1 MTEIHRVC
9 SKSEND
15 TKTLAAQMAGD
26 ILPATV
32 IALFGDLGTGKTIFS
47 KGFALGLGVEDHVG
61 SPTFKLI
68 SEYCGEDMNLY
79 HVDCYRMRGSDD
91 FLNIGGEFFLHPSDG
106 ITLIEWANII
116 QDLLPDDTITIQFER
131 VPKKPK
137 ERIISFNGWNG

>member
-1 MTEIHRVC
+1 MTNIHRVC
-9 SKSEND
+9 SKSED
-15 TKTLAAQMAGD
+15 ETRTLAAQMAGD
-26 ILPATV
+26 ILPVTV

-47 KGFALGLGVEDHVG
+47 KGFASGLGVEDHVG

-68 SEYCGEDMNLY
+68 SEYSGRGINLY

-91 FLNIGGEFFLHPSDG
+91 FLNIGGEFFLHPTDG

-131 VPKKPK
+131 VPKKPT
-137 ERIISFNGWNG
+137 ERIISFNGWNR